1 MYCVCVKYCI
11 WATLCLCT
19 VLYCIW
25 LHHIPLYQIG
35 LHLEILCL
43 FIVLLC
49 FGLCLIILYKIRLHL
64 VRLWLVF
71 GLYWVLRSLCI
82 RVLYRCRALWSNRAI
97 KLQGRQCQMSPVQLQ
112 DKNVKYIKVQKRI
125 WQKRIK
131 YKAVLTQTCFL
142 CSCIHSPFPSIS
154 TCLMRKFD
162 HHKNLVVNCC
172 TTSKNKWIYTL
183 I

>member
-1 MYCVCVKYCI
+1 MYTVEYCICIWKYCVCV
-11 WATLCLCT
+11 
-19 VLYCIW
+19 LYLVW
-25 LHHIPLYQIG
+25 FVFHY
-35 LHLEILCL
+35 
-43 FIVLLC
+43 IVSNC
-49 FGLCLIILYKIRLHL
+49 VAFGAF
-64 VRLWLVF
+64 VF
-71 GLYWVLRSLCI
+71 GLYWMLQSLCI
-82 RVLYRCRALWSNRAI
+82 CVFYRSRVFVFVLKSLCICVLYRCRALWSNRAI

-162 HHKNLVVNCC
+162 HHKNCKLLHYIQ
-172 TTSKNKWIYTL
+172 KQMNKHPYL
-183 I
+183 KP